1 MRDGVRICGHEC
13 CWGGEYVCE
22 SELVCVIVSV
32 SACVWEMVLVGVWV
46 CLFVSLCAS
55 VQIGNRVK
63 LTRRGIIL
71 IKVQP
76 QVELHFHWMAAL
88 QRRQLLLPMC
98 IQQRL
103 CWPAE
108 KLVDG
113 RINDPWFSLFIAS
126 EDVSSP
132 WWWCLRRCPWT
143 HSFLSSAL
151 DAEPMQT
158 MDLAFTSL
166 LTSQFNYDTYVV
178 LK

>member
-1 MRDGVRICGHEC
+1 MCVRYGACASVGVYGCVPGC
-13 CWGGEYVCE
+13 VFVCE
-22 SELVCVIVSV
+22 
-32 SACVWEMVLVGVWV
+32 
-46 CLFVSLCAS
+46 CAS

-63 LTRRGIIL
+63 LPRRGIIL

-108 KLVDG
+108 KLIDG

-132 WWWCLRRCPWT
+132 WWWCRRRCPWT

-151 DAEPMQT
+151 DAEPMQAL
-158 MDLAFTSL
+158 DFAFTNL
-166 LTSQFNYDTYVV
+166 LTSQFNYETYVV
-178 LK
+178 LKELFLN

>member
-1 MRDGVRICGHEC
+1 MSAVE
-13 CWGGEYVCE
+13 GENMCVNVSWYVWLWVLVHVCE
-22 SELVCVIVSV
+22 KWCLCVCG
-32 SACVWEMVLVGVWV
+32 CVRVCAWV

-63 LTRRGIIL
+63 LPRRGIIL

-88 QRRQLLLPMC
+88 QRRQLLLSMC

-108 KLVDG
+108 KLIDG

-151 DAEPMQT
+151 DAEPMQAL
-158 MDLAFTSL
+158 DFAFTNL
-166 LTSQFNYDTYVV
+166 LTSQFNYETYVV